1 MANIEV
7 REKDYTYIQHW
18 AKDHDI
24 SPSKLT
30 LEDYQLIVKLVEDAK
45 DGDESL
51 LANFLKR
58 LKEALQDAK
67 K

>member
-24 SPSKLT
+24 SPN
-30 LEDYQLIVKLVEDAK
+30 VEYK
-45 DGDESL
+45 YNPFHEPL
-51 LANFLKR
+51 YLP
-58 LKEALQDAK
+58 
-67 K
+67 